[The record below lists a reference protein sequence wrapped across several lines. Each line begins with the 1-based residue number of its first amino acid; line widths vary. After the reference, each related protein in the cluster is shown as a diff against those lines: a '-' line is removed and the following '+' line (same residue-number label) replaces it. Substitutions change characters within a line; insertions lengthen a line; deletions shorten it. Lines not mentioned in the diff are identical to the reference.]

1 MSFVAPSP
9 STRLSIGSS
18 QAPSPPRD
26 DATAALPGALPVDCS
41 VSPPPAPARE
51 TAPGLWPVVTPAPGG
66 SSSLSGS
73 FDPLA
78 GVGANCGGTTAALP
92 SWSGAHPQW
101 TSAESMHAEGKGG
114 ARALA
119 ANLAQ
124 ASICDRSRC
133 CSVAMQPSTRVS
145 LRALHD
151 VPGTMSVT
159 ALDFAYTARSS
170 AQLEVAAA
178 PSSTAT
184 AASSVLPYTSATR
197 CSPPSPP
204 ARHSAQARHCMGGSA
219 DRTRTGVRGGDQ
231 LSSPFADPTAV
242 VLFSSSSS
250 SPLPVYSL
258 CCAGA
263 SAAVPT
269 AASPFV
275 VSAATVAA
283 RMAAIGLRNTGSGA
297 LVYPRDASLPT
308 LRSLDS
314 EAAAAAVEFADG
326 QQQQL
331 QPCHLKASSG
341 APAEVSAVADM
352 CEENGGTENDRSDRQ
367 SRPCGSTSSFGHAS
381 RARPPPAESGKDLP
395 GEYGGQSAHQ
405 NARLSHDVSRTSVR
419 VADNSAPGTF
429 LMRCEEDGSFAP
441 ESVRARSDEDRT
453 ACTVADQRAET
464 PRGDTADDF
473 RMLDFIDFD
482 VLNEAIAAMASV
494 TAATG
499 ATAQPDDGAAAQSSS
514 SSLPTL
520 SQELQRTLPPSAVIA
535 AGDHGQDHG
544 QQPMMHMPP
553 SKSSGMVYAETLNT
567 GQQRCCPSPVT
578 YPTSR
583 QLSDRCFG
591 TLYEA
596 DGFAE
601 LSVSA
606 APLRPHASISSFA
619 FPPRSASGATQRPS
633 TPLPDGACAHDKGG
647 GEELAD
653 AAVGCAH
660 DSEALALVAADSL
673 SSLSPPLTESS
684 SRLRLAA
691 SLLQRIHG
699 SHTTSMAATSSFRAH
714 PLSPVPVAAPS
725 VAVLTAPPGPTALP
739 AWQRGTPRRLATR
752 PVEGSVFRELKLPTT
767 APAETPVAQG
777 RSPRTPR
784 SQRESHLLS
793 QVRVALTDVRS
804 VRSHLHELKALLPAH
819 RTHSATEASAHD
831 VKDATA
837 SAEGARRMGR
847 SGPTG
852 DRARGDDCAG
862 FSDCMTAMS
871 PLGFSLL
878 PSALGEGKA
887 DGVGG
892 GDRNRV
898 SCEGC
903 SGDSSTPQARA
914 RTGRTS
920 SQLQSS
926 QGLHHSRSGM
936 DADGN
941 DDGGRSLAATFNVR
955 GLYTSS
961 LNGYRHQRLTRLTE
975 QHLRS
980 LWLGISAVAKSVC
993 GVTVEQC
1000 VQMHLAQGL
1009 ALAGDQA
1016 QRFPCGMA
1024 AAAAAAA
1031 SVAPLLVNP
1040 CLGAAQQQLRRSALS
1055 SVLLTPLTSPT
1066 PRSTTAPSGAAVFAQ
1081 DAETAALKKASPCAL
1096 MQPPPGDP
1104 PGPEPSSQSSG
1115 DPLATTLAECETVM
1129 GCEKALAT
1137 AATVEVEV
1145 QRLAD
1150 TERGDSPSGRHP
1162 DFQRRSLDEVALLD
1176 SVSAGGN
1183 VSASVPPSART
1194 ADFSTAAN
1202 SSALTC
1208 TRSEECVSLN
1218 SRSSAV
1224 LSTALK
1230 ARTGVPANTS
1240 NVEAHCTNS
1249 DRYRCSD
1256 SNYRSRHHSTA
1267 LLTTL
1272 SKWSNVPTSGTAHIH
1287 NTRRGPISAAAVPGG
1302 SNDGDGSSG
1311 RRAHNSS
1318 CSGTNAGEGGGGS
1331 VVGAA
1336 GGALSGLSRPATPT
1350 TATTAP
1356 TGGGGPPL
1364 YTLPSTLLLQQQ
1376 QQSQDSSSPSA
1387 LSASIGGATPSSWHE
1402 PPPIATLTHRN
1413 PPLHQ
1418 SLPYGCDACAPLT
1431 ALPHHNSSS
1440 TWNSGGGGA
1449 LPAPAEGSTSCLPTG
1464 GAPGPMWM
1472 LPPPSPVPPP
1482 PLAADHRGAVGV
1494 AASGASGLSVAS
1506 PRASSMFSGSSGA
1519 VSVGVGAGASA
1530 VQRLYTRSSGAAS
1543 AMPLTSSSGLA
1554 LMSSLLAAVPTP
1566 PVKASFIKV
1575 EREEVAADTTPRWDS
1590 NARASGERLTAA
1602 AAAVAA
1608 VATTVSPTGSAAH
1621 ARGECQELSRTSS
1634 TLSLTRLK
1642 RPDGGDAEVRSG
1654 VLTASH
1660 PVAAATIPMEARE
1673 DVNNVLHSVDAAATP
1688 LLASVSS
1695 RSMFA
1700 EGEPSVAPVLRES
1713 MEPIARDIHRS
1724 GDTPASP
1731 EATLVTKPDSLL
1743 PRPGDP
1749 EALGSSP
1756 LLKGAPAGAAV
1767 PAAGLAP
1774 FASKG
1779 SSEGVEGLCSSFW
1792 HPHPTTTPWTR
1803 ERVGMLPPTKT
1814 ATAATTSTLSYIT
1827 GSYAS
1832 AGGAKSCG
1840 LPSSSASQRP
1850 PPLLSPANV
1859 PQCEARLYN
1868 DQQLANTAT
1877 AAREGEEES
1886 AALPSATEQ
1895 ALPESQQHH
1904 TKGEEEP
1911 TRRWGA
1917 QALPLL
1923 RFTLVSLDTT
1933 RATSTPSSPAAS
1945 ALSAEGE
1952 EEVEDHSESDGSAAA
1967 VKASDRLLAHALAEG
1982 PRTDRALHDDV
1993 RGGTGAAARKGQLDL
2008 CLGFPTT
2015 RASTSSLP
2023 SPRPRGQGDHDAASV
2038 GAPPRATPATSS
2050 SLSQTTISAST
2061 AEVTSAVVTAMTVAG
2076 TRVPFSAPSAAPLA
2090 PLRAERQPRHRGDG
2104 RSLTHSVPTSDFRL
2118 HDMCDDGASAIGK
2131 QSRSGSAA
2139 TDRASRTPP
2148 RGAMR
2153 GGKRQ
2158 DRSSHVAPSPVKS
2171 HLSLTPAS
2179 VAASLAV
2186 HSSDSAS
2193 ALPTQTEDRKD
2204 EVIAISA
2211 RICAASSPVHPCS
2224 RAIGPQQSPP
2234 HSSAPTMAVSAEAER
2249 THVIPATEAE
2259 VCEANASAAQVT
2271 GGAVAADTSGAA
2283 APSPSPR
2290 SCSTRGGGHVVTFID
2305 SVPRAAAAL
2314 EREQSSTLNP
2324 IGQPPD
2330 MSHTIAHTHSHIGE
2344 HRGGIDEAKEEK
2356 VDVAVG
2362 ELAAGEGEDGR
2373 HVLSLDA
2380 SSDAHDLV
2388 GSSRR
2393 ISMHHQARQR
2403 QQCHQHP
2410 LMQRWSGL
2418 LTIST
2423 SGRSAAATSSLRA
2436 TITGMTLGAS
2446 VAALGSRLSGPS
2458 ATDASA
2464 VGVPGVIAEA
2474 LLGISAAGTAGGRG
2488 SHSGGPSAH
2497 TAVIPS
2503 IGTTTTTP
2511 AAAEVAAA
2519 AAAAASFTV
2528 TMIASATAAAG
2539 SSSWTPNST
2548 VTLSSASASVAGS
2561 TSLSTVLGTTVS
2573 SSASYSLSPERH
2585 SSILSSG
2592 AGGGVTAEAP
2602 SMLPAGQGEKA
2613 SSLMCLSAKAPWQA
2627 EKTAPVAM
2635 PAAGAPATA
2644 VGGSGDAAC
2653 NADIDAFGLD
2663 AALNSTLDSA
2673 ARRPRVLSQLKPLP
2687 PLPPPQS
2694 YPFLLPEVS
2703 SPRLRN
2709 GDGDFEEDED
2719 NAVTDGD
2726 AQNIDASALLDA
2738 NSDPKCEERR
2748 CAAALVPGESNG
2760 SSCVETPRCG
2770 ETDGADSAHSG
2781 RSAEDHGAVAKLADS
2796 LTQHHCDGKVYAE
2809 APSVH
2814 APLECRT
2821 DGVPSVTAAAA
2832 LTAVAAVS
2840 VAGAY
2845 GGSSPCSSDE
2855 RSGSRGGGVSS
2866 HASGEASLRGQT
2878 PPPPLPADPSTRTTT
2893 TDDSGAVDTSPYAV
2907 AVPRE
2912 ALKQALRAGRHDTD
2926 EDGSPAE
2933 CSTSPAH
2940 LSVRALSTPT
2950 ARLPTSVDSCPTSA
2964 IATETSA
2971 PVVSAIEG
2979 NEAVRVIS
2987 CPCSGDSVSHA
2998 PSSLLLCAT
3007 NASAASRL
3015 PHVASDSLFRQRGA
3029 SVITASGDA
3038 LMSSMA
3044 ITVTRQTAGA
3054 AIADTAA
3061 TTVERNV
3068 CTQTCRKES
3077 RLHHLPVDASSLSQ
3091 GSATAS
3097 SSNRNHS
3104 DVGCRLS
3111 ERKAT
3116 PPPAVLEVSGLMS
3129 LSREAAL
3136 GRSSRRADVRAEF
3149 PLPGAAEGA
3158 VPSSPSRVPQE
3169 RRSPR
3174 HSNVGDEIVVA
3185 GAVSSQRDLPSQ
3197 RSLASAGS
3205 PSDGG
3210 EATRAG
3216 ECHARRVFMCLRGS
3230 GGDASG
3236 DSVAAVSVDGG
3247 DAIDQATAEEDDRA
3261 QMVTAAVSEDAT
3273 TALIAALPPAA
3284 QPCWK
3289 RQACWS
3295 DPIASPLRPVVVRDN
3310 GGVETLRDG
3319 GGFGPDPVVA
3329 EAVQT
3334 ASAASLFD
3342 TGVIDQANR
3351 ACADDIG
3358 DRVVGKDE
3366 TSAALESRS
3375 CCSGTGKG
3383 FCATAVTTAPAQGS
3397 YNVESCGADD
3407 AAAVVMVTLTR
3418 ESTDEELTSGATAAR
3433 TAAAAAAPTTSW
3445 HSSPPSSPTLY
3456 PANAPPAL
3464 LTCSH
3469 EGPSRRLPLKSLS
3482 SALTSCIDG
3491 DGVAVPRSAEKGH
3504 KRSHDGSHAVE
3515 ANAMMS
3521 LAALDSTGALPIAC
3535 RPLATTPLPATGALS
3550 GHKAVSRH
3558 PSESASCRAPE
3569 EAPSTKLSSSRELPP
3584 LPLRQARLSI
3594 PSHYFAQCEDGL
3606 ADVAGSPRGWHAGP
3620 SAFFFEAVAAAL
3632 PGRAHRT
3639 WSGPSAPAPDRYTSL
3654 SALARRRAQQRA
3666 RYHVASLSGAA
3677 APSCIPTTA
3686 ADTPLSAS
3694 AMPVLSSHG
3703 DATADRSERVAAA
3716 PTSPSSTAAS
3726 LTHND
3731 RLLALMKFA
3740 FQYASGD
3747 GGT

>member
-1 MSFVAPSP
+1 MSSVTSSP

-26 DATAALPGALPVDCS
+26 DSTAALPGALPVDCS
-41 VSPPPAPARE
+41 VSLPPAPVRE
-51 TAPGLWPVVTPAPGG
+51 TAPGLWPVVAPAPGG

-73 FDPLA
+73 LDSWA
-78 GVGANCGGTTAALP
+78 GVGVNCGGTNAALP
-92 SWSGAHPQW
+92 SCSGTHPQW
-101 TSAESMHAEGKGG
+101 TSAESMHGEGKGA
-114 ARALA
+114 ARAFA
-119 ANLAQ
+119 ANLTQ
-124 ASICDRSRC
+124 ASICDRSGC
-133 CSVAMQPSTRVS
+133 CSVAMQPSTRAS
-145 LRALHD
+145 LCALHD

-159 ALDFAYTARSS
+159 ALDFAYTARYS
-170 AQLEVAAA
+170 AQLKLAAA
-178 PSSTAT
+178 PSSAAT
-184 AASSVLPYTSATR
+184 AAPSVLPYTSAAR
-197 CSPPSPP
+197 CSPSSPP
-204 ARHSAQARHCMGGSA
+204 ARHSAQARHWMGGSS
-219 DRTRTGVRGGDQ
+219 DRTRTGGCGGDQ
-231 LSSPFADPTAV
+231 LSSPFADPTAA
-242 VLFSSSSS
+242 VLSSSSSS

-269 AASPFV
+269 AASPSV
-275 VSAATVAA
+275 ASAATVAA
-283 RMAAIGLRNTGSGA
+283 RMAAIGLGNTGSGA
-297 LVYPRDASLPT
+297 LVYPREASLPT

-331 QPCHLKASSG
+331 QSCHLQASSG
-341 APAEVSAVADM
+341 APAEVSVVADI

-381 RARPPPAESGKDLP
+381 RARPPLAESGKDLP
-395 GEYGGQSAHQ
+395 GEYGGHSARQ
-405 NARLSHDVSRTSVR
+405 NARLSHDVSRTSVCG
-419 VADNSAPGTF
+419 ADNSAPGTF
-429 LMRCEEDGSFAP
+429 LMRCEDEGSFAP
-441 ESVRARSDEDRT
+441 ESVRARSDADRT
-453 ACTVADQRAET
+453 TCAVAGHRAKT

-473 RMLDFIDFD
+473 RMLDFIDFGALD
-482 VLNEAIAAMASV
+482 EAVAAMASV

-499 ATAQPDDGAAAQSSS
+499 ATAQPEGDGAAAQSSS

-535 AGDHGQDHG
+535 AGDHCQDRG

-553 SKSSGMVYAETLNT
+553 SQSLEMVYAETLNT
-567 GQQRCCPSPVT
+567 RQQRCCPSPVT
-578 YPTSR
+578 HPTSR
-583 QLSDRCFG
+583 HLSDRCSG

-596 DGFAE
+596 DDFAE

-606 APLRPHASISSFA
+606 TPLRPHASISSFA
-619 FPPRSASGATQRPS
+619 LPPRSASGATQRPS
-633 TPLPDGACAHDKGG
+633 TPLPNGACAHGKGS

-660 DSEALALVAADSL
+660 GSEALSVVAADSL
-673 SSLSPPLTESS
+673 SSLSPLTESS
-684 SRLRLAA
+684 SRLRWAA

-699 SHTTSMAATSSFRAH
+699 RHTTSMATTSSFRAH

-725 VAVLTAPPGPTALP
+725 AAALAAPPGPTALP
-739 AWQRGTPRRLATR
+739 ARQRGTPRRLATR
-752 PVEGSVFRELKLPTT
+752 PVEGSGFRELKLPAT
-767 APAETPVAQG
+767 APAETSVVQG

-793 QVRVALTDVRS
+793 QVRVALTDARS

-819 RTHSATEASAHD
+819 RTHSAAAASAHD
-831 VKDATA
+831 VKHATA

-847 SGPTG
+847 SGAAG
-852 DRARGDDCAG
+852 NRARSDDCAG
-862 FSDCMTAMS
+862 FSDCTTAMS

-892 GDRNRV
+892 GHRSRM

-914 RTGRTS
+914 ITGRTS

-926 QGLHHSRSGM
+926 QGLHHSSSDM
-936 DADGN
+936 DADG

-961 LNGYRHQRLTRLTE
+961 LNSYRHQRLKRLTE

-980 LWLGISAVAKSVC
+980 LWFGISAVAKSVC
-993 GVTVEQC
+993 GVTVGQC
-1000 VQMHLAQGL
+1000 VQMHLAQSPAWVGE
-1009 ALAGDQA
+1009 QA
-1016 QRFPCGMA
+1016 QRFPCDMA
-1024 AAAAAAA
+1024 AATAAAA
-1031 SVAPLLVNP
+1031 SVTPLLVNSS
-1040 CLGAAQQQLRRSALS
+1040 LGAAPQQLRRSAPS

-1066 PRSTTAPSGAAVFAQ
+1066 PRSSTAPSGAVVSAQ
-1081 DAETAALKKASPCAL
+1081 DAEAAAPKKAFPCAL
-1096 MQPPPGDP
+1096 KQPPPGDP
-1104 PGPEPSSQSSG
+1104 PDPESFSQSSG
-1115 DPLATTLAECETVM
+1115 DPLATGLAEGETFM
-1129 GCEKALAT
+1129 GGEQALAT

-1150 TERGDSPSGRHP
+1150 TERGDPPSDRHP

-1176 SVSAGGN
+1176 SVSVGGN

-1194 ADFSTAAN
+1194 AVLGTATN
-1202 SSALTC
+1202 SSAFTC

-1240 NVEAHCTNS
+1240 SVEAHCTNS

-1256 SNYRSRHHSTA
+1256 SSYSSRHHSTA

-1272 SKWSNVPTSGTAHIH
+1272 SKWSNVPTPGTAHIH
-1287 NTRRGPISAAAVPGG
+1287 NTRKGPISAAAVPGG
-1302 SNDGDGSSG
+1302 SNDGGGSSG
-1311 RRAHNSS
+1311 RRVHSSS
-1318 CSGTNAGEGGGGS
+1318 CSGTNAREGGGGS

-1336 GGALSGLSRPATPT
+1336 GGARSGLSRPATPT

-1376 QQSQDSSSPSA
+1376 QQQSQDSSSLSA
-1387 LSASIGGATPSSWHE
+1387 PSASIGGATPSSWHE

-1418 SLPYGCDACAPLT
+1418 SLPYGCDASAPLT

-1440 TWNSGGGGA
+1440 TWNSGGGGTP
-1449 LPAPAEGSTSCLPTG
+1449 PAHAEGSTSCPSTG
-1464 GAPGPMWM
+1464 GAPGSMWM
-1472 LPPPSPVPPP
+1472 LPPPSPAPPP
-1482 PLAADHRGAVGV
+1482 PPAADHRGAVGV

-1506 PRASSMFSGSSGA
+1506 PRAPSVLSGSSGA
-1519 VSVGVGAGASA
+1519 ASVGVGAGASA
-1530 VQRLYTRSSGAAS
+1530 VQRVYTRSSGAAS
-1543 AMPLTSSSGLA
+1543 VTPLTSSSGLA

-1575 EREEVAADTTPRWDS
+1575 EREEVAADTTPGWDS
-1590 NARASGERLTAA
+1590 NARASGARVT

-1608 VATTVSPTGSAAH
+1608 VATTAIPTSSAGH
-1621 ARGECQELSRTSS
+1621 AQGECQELSPTSS
-1634 TLSLTRLK
+1634 TLSLTGHK
-1642 RPDGGDAEVRSG
+1642 RPGGGGAGVRSG
-1654 VLTASH
+1654 VATGCDA
-1660 PVAAATIPMEARE
+1660 VAAATIPMEARE
-1673 DVNNVLHSVDAAATP
+1673 DANNVLHSVDAAVTP
-1688 LLASVSS
+1688 LPASVSS
-1695 RSMFA
+1695 CSMLD
-1700 EGEPSVAPVLRES
+1700 EGEPSVAPVLRVS
-1713 MEPIARDIHRS
+1713 MESIARDIHGS
-1724 GDTPASP
+1724 SDTPASP
-1731 EATLVTKPDSLL
+1731 GATLVTTPDSLL
-1743 PRPGDP
+1743 PRPGEP
-1749 EALGSSP
+1749 EALSSSP
-1756 LLKGAPAGAAV
+1756 LLEGASAGAAV

-1774 FASKG
+1774 FASNV

-1792 HPHPTTTPWTR
+1792 LRHPTATPWSR
-1803 ERVGMLPPTKT
+1803 ERLGMSPSTKT
-1814 ATAATTSTLSYIT
+1814 ATAATTSTSSYIT
-1827 GSYAS
+1827 GSHAS
-1832 AGGAKSCG
+1832 AGGAKSCS

-1859 PQCEARLYN
+1859 PQCDALLHN
-1868 DQQLANTAT
+1868 DQPLANTAT
-1877 AAREGEEES
+1877 DAREGEAES

-1895 ALPESQQHH
+1895 ALPESQKHH

-1923 RFTLVSLDTT
+1923 RFALVSLDTT
-1933 RATSTPSSPAAS
+1933 RATSTPSSPATS
-1945 ALSAEGE
+1945 ALSAEDE
-1952 EEVEDHSESDGSAAA
+1952 EVVEDHSESDDAAAA
-1967 VKASDRLLAHALAEG
+1967 VKASDRLLAHAVAEG
-1982 PRTDRALHDDV
+1982 PRMHRTLHDDV
-1993 RGGTGAAARKGQLDL
+1993 RGGTGAAARKSEFDL

-2023 SPRPRGQGDHDAASV
+2023 SPRPRGQGDHDVASV
-2038 GAPPRATPATSS
+2038 DAPPRAASATSS
-2050 SLSQTTISAST
+2050 SLSYTTISAST
-2061 AEVTSAVVTAMTVAG
+2061 AEATSAVVTAMAVAG
-2076 TRVPFSAPSAAPLA
+2076 TRVPFSAPSAPLA
-2090 PLRAERQPRHRGDG
+2090 PLRAERQPRHWGDG

-2118 HDMCDDGASAIGK
+2118 HDMCDEGASAIGK

-2139 TDRASRTPP
+2139 ADRASHTPP
-2148 RGAMR
+2148 RGAVR

-2171 HLSLTPAS
+2171 HLLLTPAS
-2179 VAASLAV
+2179 VTASLAV
-2186 HSSDSAS
+2186 HSSDSAD
-2193 ALPTQTEDRKD
+2193 ALPTQTEDKKD

-2211 RICAASSPVHPCS
+2211 RICAASPPVHPCS
-2224 RAIGPQQSPP
+2224 RVIGTQRSPP
-2234 HSSAPTMAVSAEAER
+2234 HSSAPTTAVSAQAER

-2259 VCEANASAAQVT
+2259 VCEADASAAQVT
-2271 GGAVAADTSGAA
+2271 GGTAAADTSGAA

-2290 SCSTRGGGHVVTFID
+2290 SCSTRGGGDVVTFID
-2305 SVPRAAAAL
+2305 SVPGAAAAL
-2314 EREQSSTLNP
+2314 EREQSGSLNP

-2344 HRGGIDEAKEEK
+2344 HRGGIGEAKGEK
-2356 VDVAVG
+2356 VDVTVG
-2362 ELAAGEGEDGR
+2362 EIAAGEGEDGR
-2373 HVLSLDA
+2373 DVLSLDA
-2380 SSDAHDLV
+2380 GSDAHDLMS
-2388 GSSRR
+2388 SSRHV
-2393 ISMHHQARQR
+2393 SMHHQARQR

-2410 LMQRWSGL
+2410 LMQRWSSL
-2418 LTIST
+2418 LTISS
-2423 SGRSAAATSSLRA
+2423 SGHSAAATSSLRA

-2446 VAALGSRLSGPS
+2446 VAALGSRLSGSSTMTPGTS
-2458 ATDASA
+2458 TALAS
-2464 VGVPGVIAEA
+2464 VAEA
-2474 LLGISAAGTAGGRG
+2474 ILGFSAAGSAGGGG
-2488 SHSGGPSAH
+2488 SYSGGPSAH

-2503 IGTTTTTP
+2503 IGTASTTP
-2511 AAAEVAAA
+2511 AAAEAAA

-2548 VTLSSASASVAGS
+2548 VTLSSASASIAGS

-2585 SSILSSG
+2585 GSILSSG

-2602 SMLPAGQGEKA
+2602 SVLPAVQGEKA
-2613 SSLMCLSAKAPWQA
+2613 SSLTCLGAKAPWQA
-2627 EKTAPVAM
+2627 ENTAPVAM
-2635 PAAGAPATA
+2635 PAAGATAAA

-2653 NADIDAFGLD
+2653 DADVDAFGLD
-2663 AALNSTLDSA
+2663 AALNSTLDFAS
-2673 ARRPRVLSQLKPLP
+2673 RRSHVLSQLKALP
-2687 PLPPPQS
+2687 PLPPPQN

-2709 GDGDFEEDED
+2709 GDGGFEEDED
-2719 NAVTDGD
+2719 NVVTDGD
-2726 AQNIDASALLDA
+2726 AQNIDAFALLDA

-2748 CAAALVPGESNG
+2748 CAAALVPGGSND

-2781 RSAEDHGAVAKLADS
+2781 RSAEDHGAVAKLAES
-2796 LTQHHCDGKVYAE
+2796 PTQHHCDGKVNAK
-2809 APSVH
+2809 ASPVH
-2814 APLECRT
+2814 SPLEGRT
-2821 DGVPSVTAAAA
+2821 DEITAVTEAAA

-2845 GGSSPCSSDE
+2845 GGASACSSDE
-2855 RSGSRGGGVSS
+2855 RSESGGGGVSS
-2866 HASGEASLRGQT
+2866 NAAGEASPRGQT
-2878 PPPPLPADPSTRTTT
+2878 PPLPLPADPSTRTAT
-2893 TDDSGAVDTSPYAV
+2893 TDDSGAVDTSPHAV
-2907 AVPRE
+2907 GVPRE

-2926 EDGSPAE
+2926 EDGSTAE
-2933 CSTSPAH
+2933 CSTSPTH
-2940 LSVRALSTPT
+2940 LSVRAPSTPT
-2950 ARLPTSVDSCPTSA
+2950 ARLPTSVDSCPTA
-2964 IATETSA
+2964 TTATETSA

-2979 NEAVRVIS
+2979 NEAVRTIS
-2987 CPCSGDSVSHA
+2987 CPRSGDSVPRA
-2998 PSSLLLCAT
+2998 PSSPLLCAT

-3015 PHVASDSLFRQRGA
+3015 PHVSRDSPLRQRGA
-3029 SVITASGDA
+3029 SAITPSGDA
-3038 LMSSMA
+3038 LMSSMTTTA
-3044 ITVTRQTAGA
+3044 TRQTAGA

-3061 TTVERNV
+3061 TTAVERSV
-3068 CTQTCRKES
+3068 GTQTCRRES
-3077 RLHHLPVDASSLSQ
+3077 RLHYLSVDASALSQ

-3097 SSNRNHS
+3097 SSNRNHR

-3111 ERKAT
+3111 QRKAT
-3116 PPPAVLEVSGLMS
+3116 PPPAVVEVGGLMP

-3136 GRSSRRADVRAEF
+3136 GRSSWRADVRAEF

-3174 HSNVGDEIVVA
+3174 HGNVGHEIVVA

-3197 RSLASAGS
+3197 WLLASAGS
-3205 PSDGG
+3205 PSDDGG
-3210 EATRAG
+3210 AARAC
-3216 ECHARRVFMCLRGS
+3216 ECHAQRVFMGLRGS
-3230 GGDASG
+3230 GGVASG
-3236 DSVAAVSVDGG
+3236 DGVAAVSVDGG
-3247 DAIDQATAEEDDRA
+3247 DAIDQAAAEEEDDRA
-3261 QMVTAAVSEDAT
+3261 QMVTTAVSEDAT
-3273 TALIAALPPAA
+3273 TALITALPPAT
-3284 QPCWK
+3284 QPFWK
-3289 RQACWS
+3289 RQTCWS
-3295 DPIASPLRPVVVRDN
+3295 DPIASPLRPVVVRDK

-3319 GGFGPDPVVA
+3319 GGFGPDSVVA

-3342 TGVIDQANR
+3342 SGVIDQTNR

-3358 DRVVGKDE
+3358 DRVVDKDE

-3375 CCSGTGKG
+3375 RCSGTCKG
-3383 FCATAVTTAPAQGS
+3383 FRATATTTVPAQGS
-3397 YNVESCGADD
+3397 HNVESCGAEG

-3418 ESTDEELTSGATAAR
+3418 EPTGEELTSEAIAAR
-3433 TAAAAAAPTTSW
+3433 TAAAAAPTASW
-3445 HSSPPSSPTLY
+3445 HPSPPSSPTLC
-3456 PANAPPAL
+3456 PADAPPAL
-3464 LTCSH
+3464 ICPH
-3469 EGPSRRLPLKSLS
+3469 EGPSRRLPLGSLS
-3482 SALTSCIDG
+3482 SAPTSCVDG
-3491 DGVAVPRSAEKGH
+3491 DGVAMPRSAEKEH
-3504 KRSHDGSHAVE
+3504 KRRHDDSHAVD

-3521 LAALDSTGALPIAC
+3521 PAALDSTGALPIAC
-3535 RPLATTPLPATGALS
+3535 RPLATTSSLQATGALS
-3550 GHKAVSRH
+3550 SHKAVSRH
-3558 PSESASCRAPE
+3558 PSEAASCQAPE

-3584 LPLRQARLSI
+3584 LPLPQARLSI
-3594 PSHYFAQCEDGL
+3594 PSHYLAQCEDGL
-3606 ADVAGSPRGWHAGP
+3606 ADVTGSPHGWHAES
-3620 SAFFFEAVAAAL
+3620 SAFFFEAVAAAP
-3632 PGRAHRT
+3632 PGRAHST
-3639 WSGPSAPAPDRYTSL
+3639 WSGPSAPASDRYTPL
-3654 SALARRRAQQRA
+3654 FALARRRAQQRA

-3677 APSCIPTTA
+3677 APSCIPATA
-3686 ADTPLSAS
+3686 AVTPLSAS
-3694 AMPVLSSHG
+3694 AMPVLSSRG
-3703 DATADRSERVAAA
+3703 DATADRSERLAAA

-3740 FQYASGD
+3740 LQYATGD

>member
-1 MSFVAPSP
+1 
-9 STRLSIGSS
+9 
-18 QAPSPPRD
+18 
-26 DATAALPGALPVDCS
+26 
-41 VSPPPAPARE
+41 
-51 TAPGLWPVVTPAPGG
+51 
-66 SSSLSGS
+66 
-73 FDPLA
+73 
-78 GVGANCGGTTAALP
+78 
-92 SWSGAHPQW
+92 
-101 TSAESMHAEGKGG
+101 
-114 ARALA
+114 
-119 ANLAQ
+119 
-124 ASICDRSRC
+124 
-133 CSVAMQPSTRVS
+133 
-145 LRALHD
+145 
-151 VPGTMSVT
+151 MSVT

-170 AQLEVAAA
+170 AQLKVAAA
-178 PSSTAT
+178 PSSAAT

-204 ARHSAQARHCMGGSA
+204 ARLSAQARHCMVGSA
-219 DRTRTGVRGGDQ
+219 DRTRTGGRGGDQ
-231 LSSPFADPTAV
+231 LSPPFADPTAA
-242 VLFSSSSS
+242 VLSSSSSS

-258 CCAGA
+258 CCTGA
-263 SAAVPT
+263 SVAVPT
-269 AASPFV
+269 AGSPFV
-275 VSAATVAA
+275 ASAATVAA
-283 RMAAIGLRNTGSGA
+283 RMAAIDLGNTGSGA
-297 LVYPRDASLPT
+297 LVYPREASLPT
-308 LRSLDS
+308 PRSLDL

-326 QQQQL
+326 QQQQM
-331 QPCHLKASSG
+331 QSCHLQASSG
-341 APAEVSAVADM
+341 APAEVSVVADI
-352 CEENGGTENDRSDRQ
+352 CEESGGTESDRSDHQ

-395 GEYGGQSAHQ
+395 GEYGVQSARQ
-405 NARLSHDVSRTSVR
+405 NARLSHDVSRTSVSG
-419 VADNSAPGTF
+419 ADNSAPGTF
-429 LMRCEEDGSFAP
+429 LMRCEEERSFAP
-441 ESVRARSDEDRT
+441 ESVRARSDADRT
-453 ACTVADQRAET
+453 ACAVAGHRAKT

-482 VLNEAIAAMASV
+482 ALDEAVASMASV
-494 TAATG
+494 AAATG
-499 ATAQPDDGAAAQSSS
+499 ATARPEGDGAAAQSSS

-535 AGDHGQDHG
+535 AGDHSQDHG
-544 QQPMMHMPP
+544 QQPMMHIPP
-553 SKSSGMVYAETLNT
+553 SQSSEMVYAETLNT

-578 YPTSR
+578 HPTSR
-583 QLSDRCFG
+583 HLTDRCSG

-596 DGFAE
+596 DDFAE

-606 APLRPHASISSFA
+606 APLRPHAGISSFA
-619 FPPRSASGATQRPS
+619 LPPRSASGAIQRPS

-660 DSEALALVAADSL
+660 GSEALSVVAADSL

-684 SRLRLAA
+684 SRLRWAA

-699 SHTTSMAATSSFRAH
+699 RHTASMATTSSFRTH
-714 PLSPVPVAAPS
+714 PLTPAPVAAPS
-725 VAVLTAPPGPTALP
+725 AAVLTAPPGPTALP
-739 AWQRGTPRRLATR
+739 AWQRGAPRRLATR
-752 PVEGSVFRELKLPTT
+752 PVEGSGFRELKLPAT
-767 APAETPVAQG
+767 APAETSVVQG

-793 QVRVALTDVRS
+793 QVRVALTDARC
-804 VRSHLHELKALLPAH
+804 VRSHLHELKALLPAY
-819 RTHSATEASAHD
+819 RTHSAAAASTHD
-831 VKDATA
+831 VKDATV

-847 SGPTG
+847 SGAAG
-852 DRARGDDCAG
+852 DRVRSDNCAG
-862 FSDCMTAMS
+862 FSDCTTAMS

-892 GDRNRV
+892 GHRSRM

-903 SGDSSTPQARA
+903 SGDSSTPQACA
-914 RTGRTS
+914 ITGRTS

-926 QGLHHSRSGM
+926 QGLHHSSSDM

-961 LNGYRHQRLTRLTE
+961 LNSYRHQRLKRLTE

-980 LWLGISAVAKSVC
+980 LWFGISAVAKSVC
-993 GVTVEQC
+993 GVTVGQC
-1000 VQMHLAQGL
+1000 VQMHLAQGP
-1009 ALAGDQA
+1009 ARVGEQA
-1016 QRFPCGMA
+1016 QRFPYDMA
-1024 AAAAAAA
+1024 AATAAAA
-1031 SVAPLLVNP
+1031 SVVPLLVNP
-1040 CLGAAQQQLRRSALS
+1040 CLGAAPQQLRRSAPS
-1055 SVLLTPLTSPT
+1055 SVLLTPLTSPS
-1066 PRSTTAPSGAAVFAQ
+1066 PRSSTAPSSAAVFAQ
-1081 DAETAALKKASPCAL
+1081 NAEAAAPKKASPCAL
-1096 MQPPPGDP
+1096 RQPPPRDP
-1104 PGPEPSSQSSG
+1104 LGPEPSSQSSG
-1115 DPLATTLAECETVM
+1115 DPLATALAEGETVM
-1129 GCEKALAT
+1129 GGEQALAK

-1150 TERGDSPSGRHP
+1150 TERGDPPSGRHP

-1176 SVSAGGN
+1176 SVSTGGN

-1194 ADFSTAAN
+1194 AVLATAAK

-1230 ARTGVPANTS
+1230 AHTEVPANTS
-1240 NVEAHCTNS
+1240 RVEAHCTNP

-1256 SNYRSRHHSTA
+1256 SNYSSRHHSTT

-1272 SKWSNVPTSGTAHIH
+1272 SKWPNVPTPGTAHIH
-1287 NTRRGPISAAAVPGG
+1287 NTRRGFISAATVPGG
-1302 SNDGDGSSG
+1302 SNDSDGSSG
-1311 RRAHNSS
+1311 RRVHNSS
-1318 CSGTNAGEGGGGS
+1318 CSGTNASEGGGDS

-1350 TATTAP
+1350 TATAAL

-1376 QQSQDSSSPSA
+1376 QQQSQDSSSPSA
-1387 LSASIGGATPSSWHE
+1387 PSASIGGATPSSWHE
-1402 PPPIATLTHRN
+1402 PAPIPTLTHRN

-1418 SLPYGCDACAPLT
+1418 SLPYGCDASSPLT

-1440 TWNSGGGGA
+1440 TWNSRGGGT
-1449 LPAPAEGSTSCLPTG
+1449 LPAPAEGSTSCPPTG
-1464 GAPGPMWM
+1464 GARGPMWM

-1482 PLAADHRGAVGV
+1482 PPAADHRGAVGV
-1494 AASGASGLSVAS
+1494 AASGDPGLSVAS
-1506 PRASSMFSGSSGA
+1506 SRAPSMLSGSSGA
-1519 VSVGVGAGASA
+1519 ASVGVGVGASA

-1543 AMPLTSSSGLA
+1543 AIPLTSSSGLV
-1554 LMSSLLAAVPTP
+1554 LMSSLLAAAPTP

-1575 EREEVAADTTPRWDS
+1575 EREEVAADTTPGWDS

-1602 AAAVAA
+1602 VAA
-1608 VATTVSPTGSAAH
+1608 VATTVSPTSSAAH
-1621 ARGECQELSRTSS
+1621 ARGECQELSPTSS
-1634 TLSLTRLK
+1634 TLSLTRHK
-1642 RPDGGDAEVRSG
+1642 GSDGGDAEVRSG
-1654 VLTASH
+1654 GATGCDA
-1660 PVAAATIPMEARE
+1660 VAAVTIPMEARE
-1673 DVNNVLHSVDAAATP
+1673 DANNVLHSVDAAATP
-1688 LLASVSS
+1688 LPASVSS
-1695 RSMFA
+1695 RRMFA
-1700 EGEPSVAPVLRES
+1700 EGELSVAPVLRES
-1713 MEPIARDIHRS
+1713 MESIARDIHGS
-1724 GDTPASP
+1724 SDTPASP
-1731 EATLVTKPDSLL
+1731 GATLVTTPDSLL
-1743 PRPGDP
+1743 PRPGGP
-1749 EALGSSP
+1749 EALSSSP
-1756 LLKGAPAGAAV
+1756 LLEGAPAGAAV

-1774 FASKG
+1774 FEANG
-1779 SSEGVEGLCSSFW
+1779 SSAGVEGPCSSFW
-1792 HPHPTTTPWTR
+1792 LPHPTATPWTR
-1803 ERVGMLPPTKT
+1803 ERLGMLPPTKA
-1814 ATAATTSTLSYIT
+1814 ATAATTSTSYIT
-1827 GSYAS
+1827 GSHAS
-1832 AGGAKSCG
+1832 AGGSASGTGGGGGGAKSCS

-1850 PPLLSPANV
+1850 PPLLSRANV
-1859 PQCEARLYN
+1859 PQCDARLHN
-1868 DQQLANTAT
+1868 DQPLANTAT
-1877 AAREGEEES
+1877 DAREGEAES

-1895 ALPESQQHH
+1895 ALPKSQQHH
-1904 TKGEEEP
+1904 TRGEEES

-1923 RFTLVSLDTT
+1923 RFTLAPLDTT
-1933 RATSTPSSPAAS
+1933 RASSTPSSPAAS

-1952 EEVEDHSESDGSAAA
+1952 EGVEGHSESDDAAAA
-1967 VKASDRLLAHALAEG
+1967 VKASDRLLAHAVAEG
-1982 PRTDRALHDDV
+1982 PSTDRMPHDNV
-1993 RGGTGAAARKGQLDL
+1993 RGGTGAAARKGELDL

-2015 RASTSSLP
+2015 RASKSSLP
-2023 SPRPRGQGDHDAASV
+2023 SPRPRGQGDHDVASVDAPSRAASV
-2038 GAPPRATPATSS
+2038 TSS
-2050 SLSQTTISAST
+2050 SLSYTTISAST
-2061 AEVTSAVVTAMTVAG
+2061 AEATSAVVTAMAVAG
-2076 TRVPFSAPSAAPLA
+2076 TRVPFSAPSVAPLA

-2118 HDMCDDGASAIGK
+2118 HDMCDEGVSAIGT
-2131 QSRSGSAA
+2131 QNRSGSAA
-2139 TDRASRTPP
+2139 AARTSRTPP
-2148 RGAMR
+2148 QGAVR

-2158 DRSSHVAPSPVKS
+2158 DRSSHVAPSPVKL

-2179 VAASLAV
+2179 VTASLAV
-2186 HSSDSAS
+2186 HSSDSAD
-2193 ALPTQTEDRKD
+2193 ALSTQTEDKKD
-2204 EVIAISA
+2204 EFIAISA
-2211 RICAASSPVHPCS
+2211 RICAASPPVYPCS
-2224 RAIGPQQSPP
+2224 RAIGTQRSPP
-2234 HSSAPTMAVSAEAER
+2234 HSSAPTVAVSAEAER

-2259 VCEANASAAQVT
+2259 VCEVDASAAQVT
-2271 GGAVAADTSGAA
+2271 GRAAAADTSGAA

-2290 SCSTRGGGHVVTFID
+2290 SCLTRGGGHVVTFID
-2305 SVPRAAAAL
+2305 SVPGAAAVL
-2314 EREQSSTLNP
+2314 EKEQSGSLNP

-2330 MSHTIAHTHSHIGE
+2330 MLHTIAHTHSHIDE
-2344 HRGGIDEAKEEK
+2344 HRGWIGEAKEEK

-2362 ELAAGEGEDGR
+2362 EVAAGEGEDGCD
-2373 HVLSLDA
+2373 VLFLDA
-2380 SSDAHDLV
+2380 SSDAHDSMS
-2388 GSSRR
+2388 SSRR
-2393 ISMHHQARQR
+2393 VSMHHQARQR

-2418 LTIST
+2418 LTISS
-2423 SGRSAAATSSLRA
+2423 SGHSAVATSSLRA

-2458 ATDASA
+2458 AMTPGTPTALAS
-2464 VGVPGVIAEA
+2464 VAEA
-2474 LLGISAAGTAGGRG
+2474 LLGINAAGNAGGGG

-2503 IGTTTTTP
+2503 IGTMTTTP
-2511 AAAEVAAA
+2511 AAAE

-2539 SSSWTPNST
+2539 SASWTPNST

-2592 AGGGVTAEAP
+2592 AGGGLAAEAP
-2602 SMLPAGQGEKA
+2602 FVLPAGQGEKA
-2613 SSLMCLSAKAPWQA
+2613 SSLTCLSAKAPCQA

-2635 PAAGAPATA
+2635 PATGVTAAA

-2653 NADIDAFGLD
+2653 DADVDAFGLD
-2663 AALNSTLDSA
+2663 AALNSKLDFA
-2673 ARRPRVLSQLKPLP
+2673 ARRPCVLSQLKPLP
-2687 PLPPPQS
+2687 PLPPPQN

-2709 GDGDFEEDED
+2709 GDGGFEEDED
-2719 NAVTDGD
+2719 NVVTDGD

-2738 NSDPKCEERR
+2738 NSDSECEERR
-2748 CAAALVPGESNG
+2748 CAAAFVPEGSND

-2781 RSAEDHGAVAKLADS
+2781 RIAEDHGAVAKLAGS
-2796 LTQHHCDGKVYAE
+2796 PTQHHCDRKVNAE
-2809 APSVH
+2809 ASPVH
-2814 APLECRT
+2814 SPLEGRT
-2821 DGVPSVTAAAA
+2821 DEVPSVTAAAA

-2845 GGSSPCSSDE
+2845 GGVSACSSDE
-2855 RSGSRGGGVSS
+2855 RSGSGGGGVCPRGD
-2866 HASGEASLRGQT
+2866 ASPAAFELT
-2878 PPPPLPADPSTRTTT
+2878 PPPPLPADPSTRTAT
-2893 TDDSGAVDTSPYAV
+2893 TDDSGAVDTSPYAI
-2907 AVPRE
+2907 AERRE

-2926 EDGSPAE
+2926 GDGSPAE
-2933 CSTSPAH
+2933 CSTSSAH
-2940 LSVRALSTPT
+2940 LSVRALSTST
-2950 ARLPTSVDSCPTSA
+2950 ARLPTSVDSCPTA
-2964 IATETSA
+2964 TTATETSA

-2979 NEAVRVIS
+2979 NEAVRAIS
-2987 CPCSGDSVSHA
+2987 CPCSGDSVPRS
-2998 PSSLLLCAT
+2998 PSSPLLCAT

-3015 PHVASDSLFRQRGA
+3015 PHVESDSPLRQRGA
-3029 SVITASGDA
+3029 SAITASGDA
-3038 LMSSMA
+3038 LMSSMTT
-3044 ITVTRQTAGA
+3044 TVTRHTARA
-3054 AIADTAA
+3054 AIADTTA
-3061 TTVERNV
+3061 TTAVERSV
-3068 CTQTCRKES
+3068 GTQTCRRES
-3077 RLHHLPVDASSLSQ
+3077 RLHHLSVDASALSQ

-3136 GRSSRRADVRAEF
+3136 GRSSWRADVRAEF

-3174 HSNVGDEIVVA
+3174 HGNVGHEIVVA

-3197 RSLASAGS
+3197 WLLASAGS
-3205 PSDGG
+3205 PSDDGG
-3210 EATRAG
+3210 ATTAG
-3216 ECHARRVFMCLRGS
+3216 ECHARRVFMDLRGS

-3236 DSVAAVSVDGG
+3236 DGVAAVSVDGG
-3247 DAIDQATAEEDDRA
+3247 DAIDQAAAEEEDDRA
-3261 QMVTAAVSEDAT
+3261 QMVTEAVSEDAT
-3273 TALIAALPPAA
+3273 TALITALPPAT

-3289 RQACWS
+3289 RQTCWS

-3334 ASAASLFD
+3334 ALAVSLFD
-3342 TGVIDQANR
+3342 SGVIDQTNR

-3358 DRVVGKDE
+3358 DRVVGEDE

-3383 FCATAVTTAPAQGS
+3383 FRATAATTAPAQGS
-3397 YNVESCGADD
+3397 HNVESCGAEG

-3418 ESTDEELTSGATAAR
+3418 EPTGEELTSEATAAR
-3433 TAAAAAAPTTSW
+3433 TAAAAAAPTASW
-3445 HSSPPSSPTLY
+3445 HPSPPSSPTLS
-3456 PANAPPAL
+3456 PADAPPAL
-3464 LTCSH
+3464 LICSH
-3469 EGPSRRLPLKSLS
+3469 EGPSRRLPLESLS
-3482 SALTSCIDG
+3482 SAPTSCVDG
-3491 DGVAVPRSAEKGH
+3491 DGVAMPHSAEKGH
-3504 KRSHDGSHAVE
+3504 KGRHDDSHAVD

-3521 LAALDSTGALPIAC
+3521 PAALGSTGALPIAC
-3535 RPLATTPLPATGALS
+3535 RPLATTPSLPATGALS
-3550 GHKAVSRH
+3550 SHKAVFRH
-3558 PSESASCRAPE
+3558 PSEAARCRAPE

-3584 LPLRQARLSI
+3584 RPLRQARLSI

-3606 ADVAGSPRGWHAGP
+3606 ADVAGSPHGWHAGP
-3620 SAFFFEAVAAAL
+3620 SAFFLEAVAAAP
-3632 PGRAHRT
+3632 PGRARGT
-3639 WSGPSAPAPDRYTSL
+3639 WGGPPAPASDRYTSL

-3686 ADTPLSAS
+3686 ADTPLSAL

-3740 FQYASGD
+3740 LQYASGD